1 MFGLLTIVYFFIPGL
16 GALICCL
23 GIIIFFYGL
32 KKRKLIGEF
41 GYKFPKDF
49 NLKELLFLI
58 PLLLVPFTGLL
69 FGYKNNENIYS
80 VINYAFYMFYVAF
93 FEEFI
98 FRSVIVNELYRN
110 HNKYFTVIVSAL
122 LFGFAHLMNY
132 MSGLDLYSVFLQI
145 FRATMV
151 GFMLGAFYLKTFYI
165 LPCIFCHFFIN
176 LFALF
181 DTGNVF
187 KENII
192 IAIISLLYGIYLIKR
207 VPLKKKY
214 WI

>member
-1 MFGLLTIVYFFIPGL
+1 LFGLLTIVYFFIPGL

-80 VINYAFYMFYVAF
+80 VINYAFYMIY
-93 FEEFI
+93 
-98 FRSVIVNELYRN
+98 YRN
-110 HNKYFTVIVSAL
+110 YRFILRL
-122 LFGFAHLMNY
+122 LSVKKNNAEEIL
-132 MSGLDLYSVFLQI
+132 LDLD
-145 FRATMV
+145 M
-151 GFMLGAFYLKTFYI
+151 
-165 LPCIFCHFFIN
+165 
-176 LFALF
+176 
-181 DTGNVF
+181 
-187 KENII
+187 
-192 IAIISLLYGIYLIKR
+192 
-207 VPLKKKY
+207 
-214 WI
+214 